1 MFARKDYLTFI
12 AAIVLVS
19 IAYLAMAIDPQPN
32 GFGVLTLW
40 ISPPLL
46 LAGFVLPAIGI
57 TGTEVISISRLRVT
71 TTKHV
76 VGFLVFLIALTIFC
90 FTLEPTASLWDCSEF
105 IASSYKLQVP
115 HTPGT
120 PLSLLVGRI
129 FTMFA
134 PDKHTVALSLNF
146 SSAFFS
152 SLCVYVVY
160 HIIHHLAIRTRNS
173 KAERITPSND
183 SSTPAVTRNSDVIPV
198 LAAALGSLVLAFS
211 DTFWFSA
218 VEAETY
224 GIACFFLILLVAL
237 IIQGK
242 ELDGETRERRLILI
256 GYIGGLGYCIHPMC
270 VLALSLLPFYWF
282 SPDGKLFTKRNITL
296 VLSGLFLV
304 FLINRI
310 VAIGTF
316 ELAFGADKFLVN
328 NIGLPYYSGAIL
340 LLLIFIAVFYWL
352 LKRFPKQRATTWA
365 VVFLFAGFTPY
376 VMLFIRSNHN
386 PPIDETNPED
396 LPMIKAYMNRESYPS
411 SPLLFGPY
419 FDAQVEDVVAGRRI
433 YHREGGKYAS
443 SGTLS
448 EYRYEKNKSTL
459 LPRLYSSDD
468 QHVEAYRQWLNLK
481 PHERPDFA
489 DNLNFLFNYQLGHM
503 YMRYLLFNFAGRES
517 DRQNADWLRP
527 WDSIGDR
534 SMHTSKA
541 RNQYWML
548 PLIAGMLGAAFQW
561 LNDKRGFVTT
571 LTLFLITGLV
581 LALYLNSPPIEPRER
596 DYIYVASFIA
606 FSIWIGLSIAAIGQ
620 LQRQQIARPL
630 VVVLTLGLP
639 SLICWQNYDDHDRT
653 GRTLQMDSARNLL
666 GSCQQDAILFTGG
679 DNDTFPLWYL
689 QEVEGFR
696 TDVRVM
702 VLSYLNT
709 DWYINQLRNK
719 YYDSEPFNLTLNR
732 DDYLQYGPNDVLY
745 IQETIKEGIDAKR
758 YLQLLAEKNNALRR
772 QSSTGDY
779 FTILP
784 SKKLLIKRSDDI
796 ARADSNFTRTHA
808 HSDAPD
814 SDLSL
819 TVTGNYATK
828 SVLAIIDVMIS
839 NHWQRPIYFNFTSL
853 NTAGLDLEGH
863 VVQEGLVYRFD
874 PTRSSGDGIAIN
886 RDAMYDNLVAKA
898 DYSNLHREGVHF
910 NYEDHNLRII
920 SPLRQSFNALAIAY
934 LEAGEADAARTV
946 MQFAVKNLYSA
957 HLYPTFANLEAAE
970 LLSAMDDQESASRLL
985 MTLFNCHYQQLTWLL
1000 HNGRPIEAIDRVLAQ
1015 QASRM
1020 LADLGNPEPQQRFAA
1035 LRF

>member
-1 MFARKDYLTFI
+1 MFTRKDNLTFI
-12 AAIVLVS
+12 AAIFLIA
-19 IAYLAMAIDPQPN
+19 IAYVAMAFDPQPN
-32 GFGVLTLW
+32 GFGVPTLW
-40 ISPPLL
+40 IAPPLL
-46 LAGFVLPAIGI
+46 LAGFILPAIGI
-57 TGTEVISISRLRVT
+57 VGTDRISRSRPHLT
-71 TTKHV
+71 TTKHL
-76 VGFLVFLIALTIFC
+76 VGLLVFMMALTMYC
-90 FTLEPTASLWDCSEF
+90 LTLEPTASLWDCSEF
-105 IASSYKLQVP
+105 IASAYKLQVP

-120 PLSLLVGRI
+120 PLSLLVGRV

-134 PDKHTVALSLNF
+134 PDKSTVALSLNF
-146 SSAFFS
+146 SSALFS
-152 SLCVYVVY
+152 SLCVYVLY
-160 HIIHHLAIRTRNS
+160 LIIHHLTVRACRSRHEQMMPSSDRSASSGTTRS
-173 KAERITPSND
+173 GA
-183 SSTPAVTRNSDVIPV
+183 IPV

-224 GIACFFLILLVAL
+224 GIACFFLILIVAL

-242 ELDGETRERRLILI
+242 ELEGEERERRLILI
-256 GYIGGLGYCIHPMC
+256 GYVGGLGYCIHPMC

-282 SPDGKLFTKRNITL
+282 STDGKLFTKRNITL
-296 VLSGLFLV
+296 LLSGLILV
-304 FLINRI
+304 FLINRM

-316 ELAFGADKFLVN
+316 ELAFGVDKFLVN
-328 NIGLPYYSGAIL
+328 NIGLPYYSGAIFVL
-340 LLLIFIAVFYWL
+340 LMFIGAFHWL
-352 LKRFPKQRATTWA
+352 LRKFPKLRAATWA
-365 VVFLFAGFTPY
+365 VVFLIAGFTPY

-411 SPLLFGPY
+411 SPLLVGPY
-419 FDAQVEDVVAGRRI
+419 FDAQVEDVIAGRRI
-433 YHREGGKYAS
+433 YHREGGRYAF

-459 LPRLYSSDD
+459 LPRLYSSDN

-489 DNLNFLFNYQLGHM
+489 DNLNFLFSYQLGHM

-527 WDSIGDR
+527 WDSVGDR
-534 SMHTSKA
+534 STHTSKA

-548 PLIAGMLGAAFQW
+548 PLIAGVLGAVIQW
-561 LNDKRGFVTT
+561 KNDKRGFITT

-596 DYIYVASFIA
+596 DYIYVASFMA
-606 FSIWIGLSIAAIGQ
+606 FSIWIGLSIAAIGR
-620 LQRQQIARPL
+620 LRRQQIARPL

-639 SLICWQNYDDHDRT
+639 MLICWQNYDDHDRS

-666 GSCQQDAILFTGG
+666 ASCQQNAILFTGG

-719 YYDSEPFNLTLNR
+719 YYDSEPFHLTLNR
-732 DDYLQYGPNDVLY
+732 DDYRQYGPNDVLY
-745 IQETIKEGIDAKR
+745 IQETIREGIDARR
-758 YLQLLAEKNNALRR
+758 YLQLIAEKNNALRR

-784 SKKLLIKRSDDI
+784 SKKLLIKRDNAI
-796 ARADSNFTRTHA
+796 ARADSNFTRTQA
-808 HSDAPD
+808 TPDAPI

-839 NHWQRPIYFNFTSL
+839 NHWQRPMYFNFTSL
-853 NTAGLDLEGH
+853 NTAGLDLEEH

-874 PTRSSGDGIAIN
+874 PTRTSGDDVVID
-886 RDAMYDNLVAKA
+886 RDAMYDNLINKA
-898 DYSNLHREGVHF
+898 NYSNLHREGVHF

-934 LEAGEADAARTV
+934 LEAGEVDTARSV
-946 MQFAVKNLYSA
+946 MQFAVKNLYSP
-957 HLYPTFANLEAAE
+957 HLYPSFANLEAAE
-970 LLSAMDDQESASRLL
+970 LLSALDDHKSASSLL
-985 MTLFNCHYQQLTWLL
+985 TALFECHYHELAWQLD
-1000 HNGRPIEAIDRVLAQ
+1000 NGRPTEAIDRVLAQ

-1020 LADLGNPEPQQRFAA
+1020 MADLGNPEPQQRFTA
-1035 LRF
+1035 LRY